1 MTLLDFIKAL
11 KNKDINVTV
20 IDGENDDTIITFLS
34 QGIEGVEGDVSA
46 RPVKSWKM
54 TGATAIE
61 VTLGVAEP

>member
-34 QGIEGVEGDVSA
+34 QGIDGVEGDVSA
-46 RPVKSWKM
+46 RPVKNWKM
-54 TGATAIE
+54 TGSTAIE